1 MFMLNKL
8 NMKMKM
14 NQKYYL
20 FIILFL
26 LLNTGIVF
34 AQQDRLVQ
42 LQARL
47 ENIIDSPGLNA
58 NVDVNV
64 SNASLPGFLQ
74 AIAHA
79 NNINLN
85 VNSELEEYLIT
96 NNFSNAT
103 VEDVILFV
111 CKEYDLDIDF
121 TGNIISIYKYKED
134 VLPSIHREIP
144 IQFDVLKELLTIDLQ
159 KDTLHIA
166 FKQIMDKTGK
176 NLVFAQGLGNTT
188 ISSYIKGMPLDGAL
202 DKIAFSNNLTV
213 TKTRDNYYLFER
225 IDDYLIASNSKT
237 DNKNKKNVQKPQRK
251 RKSNFYFQVLDTL
264 KNTLN
269 VDFENTPISNIVY
282 DIGLDLKLNM
292 FTSSP
297 LDKAGISTVKANN
310 ITFDLL
316 LDKIFENTEYTYKV
330 ENDIYYFGDKKQITL
345 RNSVI
350 VPLMYRS
357 IEVMNTASG
366 GQSRLGRTRNFS
378 NPNTNYLSSDINS
391 NNSRNN
397 RTNTNASTATNSK
410 AEALINIIPDDIA
423 KDLEIKIDI
432 ELNSF
437 IVSGPSQNVE
447 RFKDFIHYIDKP
459 VPVILIEV
467 MVVEINKNAI
477 IETGIKAGIGE
488 APTQTQGDVF
498 PTVDLNIG
506 ANTINK
512 IIGGFSGFGSFN
524 MGQVV
529 PNFYLQLKAMENNG
543 NIKIRSSPKLSTLN
557 GHRANLSIGETT
569 YYAVTERN
577 IYGSQNPQTS
587 EITNY
592 LPVDAEFSL
601 KIKPLVSGDGQIT
614 LDINVVQSTFNG
626 IKVAEEAPPGMNSR
640 EFNSII
646 RVKNQDL
653 VILGGLEKQVKNDS
667 GTGVPVL
674 SRIPIIKWF
683 FSSRKREDSK
693 NKLTILI
700 KPTVIY

>member
-1 MFMLNKL
+1 
-8 NMKMKM
+8 MKKIST
-14 NQKYYL
+14 QKCCL
-20 FIILFL
+20 FIMLFL
-26 LLNTGIVF
+26 VFNTGIIF
-34 AQQDRLVQ
+34 AQQDRILQ
-42 LQARL
+42 LKTKL
-47 ENIIDSPGLNA
+47 ESIEVDSPGLTA

-79 NNINLN
+79 NNVNLN
-85 VNSELEEYLIT
+85 VNPELEQFYIT

-103 VEDVILFV
+103 VEDVLLFV

-121 TGNIISIYKYKED
+121 TGNIISIHKYKVE
-134 VLPSIHREIP
+134 VKPEIHREIP
-144 IQFDVLKELLTIDLQ
+144 IQYDIKNKLLTIDLQ
-159 KDTLHIA
+159 KDSLHIA

-176 NLVFAQGLGNTT
+176 NLVFAPGLGNTT
-188 ISSYIKGMPLDGAL
+188 ISGYIKKMPFDGAL

-213 TKTRDNYYLFER
+213 SKTRDNYYLFER
-225 IDDYLIASNSKT
+225 YDDYVVINNSKP
-237 DNKNKKNVQKPQRK
+237 DKKGTNNVQKPQRK
-251 RKSNFYFQVLDTL
+251 RKSNFYFHVLDTI

-269 VDFENTPISNIVY
+269 VDFENTPITNIVY

-297 LDKAGISTVKANN
+297 LDKAGIATVKAKN
-310 ITFDLL
+310 ISFDLL
-316 LDKIFENTEYTYKV
+316 LDKIFENTEFTYKI
-330 ENDIYYFGDKKQITL
+330 EDNIYYFGDKKQMTL
-345 RNSVI
+345 RNAVI

-366 GQSRLGRTRNFS
+366 GQSRLGRTQNYT
-378 NPNTNYLSSDINS
+378 NANTNYLSSNFNTNS
-391 NNSRNN
+391 TNNTANTRNN
-397 RTNTNASTATNSK
+397 RRSTNGSSATNSK
-410 AEALINIIPDDIA
+410 AEALINIIPEDIA

-437 IVSGPSQNVE
+437 IVSGPSQSIE

-467 MVVEINKNAI
+467 MVIEINKNAI

-498 PTVDLNIG
+498 PAIDLNIG
-506 ANTINK
+506 ASTINS

-524 MGQVV
+524 IGQVV
-529 PNFYLQLKAMENNG
+529 PNFYLQLKAMESNG

-626 IKVAEEAPPGMNSR
+626 VKVADEAPPGMNTR

-667 GTGVPVL
+667 GTGIPVL
-674 SRIPIIKWF
+674 SRIPILKWF

>member
-1 MFMLNKL
+1 
-8 NMKMKM
+8 MKKIST
-14 NQKYYL
+14 QKCCL
-20 FIILFL
+20 FIMLFL
-26 LLNTGIVF
+26 VFNTGIIF
-34 AQQDRLVQ
+34 AQQDRIFQ
-42 LQARL
+42 LKTKL
-47 ENIIDSPGLNA
+47 ESIVVDSPGLNA

-79 NNINLN
+79 NNVNLN
-85 VNSELEEYLIT
+85 VNPELEQFFIT

-103 VEDVILFV
+103 VEDVLLFV

-121 TGNIISIYKYKED
+121 TGNIISIYKYKVE
-134 VLPSIHREIP
+134 VKPEIHREIP
-144 IQFDVLKELLTIDLQ
+144 IQYDIKNELLTIDLQ

-176 NLVFAQGLGNTT
+176 NLVFAPGIGNTP
-188 ISSYIKGMPLDGAL
+188 ISGYIKNMPFDGAL

-213 TKTRDNYYLFER
+213 SKTRDNYYLFER
-225 IDDYLIASNSKT
+225 YDDYVVTNNSKP
-237 DNKNKKNVQKPQRK
+237 DKKGTNNVQKPQRK
-251 RKSNFYFQVLDTL
+251 RKSNFYFHVLDTI

-269 VDFENTPISNIVY
+269 VDFENTPITNIVY

-297 LDKAGISTVKANN
+297 LDKAGIATVKAKN
-310 ITFDLL
+310 ISFDLL
-316 LDKIFENTEYTYKV
+316 LDKIFENTEFTYKI
-330 ENDIYYFGDKKQITL
+330 EDNIYYFGDKKQMTL
-345 RNSVI
+345 RNAVI

-366 GQSRLGRTRNFS
+366 GQSRLGRTQKYGNA
-378 NPNTNYLSSDINS
+378 NTNYLSSNFNTNS
-391 NNSRNN
+391 TNNTTNTRNN
-397 RTNTNASTATNSK
+397 RSSTNVPSATNSK
-410 AEALINIIPDDIA
+410 TEALINIIPEDIA

-437 IVSGPSQNVE
+437 IVSGPSQSVE

-467 MVVEINKNAI
+467 MVIEINKNAI

-498 PTVDLNIG
+498 PAIDLNIG
-506 ANTINK
+506 ASTINS

-524 MGQVV
+524 IGQVV
-529 PNFYLQLKAMENNG
+529 PNFYLQLKAMESNG

-626 IKVAEEAPPGMNSR
+626 VKVADEAPPGMNSR

-667 GTGVPVL
+667 GTGIPVL
-674 SRIPIIKWF
+674 SRIPILKWF

>member
-1 MFMLNKL
+1 
-8 NMKMKM
+8 MKKIST
-14 NQKYYL
+14 QKCCL
-20 FIILFL
+20 FIMLFL
-26 LLNTGIVF
+26 VFNTGIIF
-34 AQQDRLVQ
+34 AQQDRILQ
-42 LQARL
+42 LKTKL
-47 ENIIDSPGLNA
+47 ESIVVDSPGLDA

-79 NNINLN
+79 NNVNLN
-85 VNSELEEYLIT
+85 VNPELEQFYIT

-103 VEDVILFV
+103 VEDVLLFV

-121 TGNIISIYKYKED
+121 TGNIISIYKYKVE
-134 VLPSIHREIP
+134 VKPVIHREIP
-144 IQFDVLKELLTIDLQ
+144 IQYDIKNELLTIDLQ

-176 NLVFAQGLGNTT
+176 NLVFAPSIGNTP
-188 ISSYIKGMPLDGAL
+188 ISGYIKNMPFDGAL

-213 TKTRDNYYLFER
+213 SKTRDNYYLFER
-225 IDDYLIASNSKT
+225 YDDYVVINNSKP
-237 DNKNKKNVQKPQRK
+237 DKKGTNNVQKPQRK
-251 RKSNFYFQVLDTL
+251 RKSNFYFHVLDTI

-269 VDFENTPISNIVY
+269 VDFENTPITNIVY

-297 LDKAGISTVKANN
+297 LDKAGIATVKAKN
-310 ITFDLL
+310 ISFDLL
-316 LDKIFENTEYTYKV
+316 LDKIFENTEFTYKI
-330 ENDIYYFGDKKQITL
+330 EDNIYYFGDKKQMTL
-345 RNSVI
+345 RNAVI

-366 GQSRLGRTRNFS
+366 GQSRLGRTQNYA
-378 NPNTNYLSSDINS
+378 NANTNYLSSNFNT
-391 NNSRNN
+391 NNTPNTRNN
-397 RTNTNASTATNSK
+397 RSNTNVSSETNSK
-410 AEALINIIPDDIA
+410 AEALINIIPEDIA

-437 IVSGPSQNVE
+437 IVSGPSQSVE

-467 MVVEINKNAI
+467 MVIEINKNAI

-498 PTVDLNIG
+498 PAIDLNIG
-506 ANTINK
+506 ASTINS

-524 MGQVV
+524 IGQVV
-529 PNFYLQLKAMENNG
+529 PNFYLQLKAMESNG

-626 IKVAEEAPPGMNSR
+626 VKVADEAPPGMNSR

-667 GTGVPVL
+667 GTGIPVL
-674 SRIPIIKWF
+674 SRIPILKWF

>member
-1 MFMLNKL
+1 
-8 NMKMKM
+8 MKKIST
-14 NQKYYL
+14 QKCCL
-20 FIILFL
+20 FIMLFL
-26 LLNTGIVF
+26 VFNTGIIF
-34 AQQDRLVQ
+34 AQQDRILQ
-42 LQARL
+42 LKTKL
-47 ENIIDSPGLNA
+47 ESIVVDSPGLDA

-79 NNINLN
+79 NNVNLN
-85 VNSELEEYLIT
+85 VNPELEQFYIT

-103 VEDVILFV
+103 VEDVLLFV

-121 TGNIISIYKYKED
+121 TGNIISIYRYKVE
-134 VLPSIHREIP
+134 VKPEIHREIP
-144 IQFDVLKELLTIDLQ
+144 IQYDIKNKLLTIDLQ

-176 NLVFAQGLGNTT
+176 NLVFAPGLGNTT
-188 ISSYIKGMPLDGAL
+188 VSGYIKNMPFDGAL

-213 TKTRDNYYLFER
+213 SKTRDNYYLFER
-225 IDDYLIASNSKT
+225 YDDYVVINNSKL
-237 DNKNKKNVQKPQRK
+237 DKKGTNNVQKPQRK
-251 RKSNFYFQVLDTL
+251 RKSNFYFHVLDTI

-269 VDFENTPISNIVY
+269 VDFENTPITNIVY

-297 LDKAGISTVKANN
+297 LDKAGIATVKAKN
-310 ITFDLL
+310 ISFDLL
-316 LDKIFENTEYTYKV
+316 LDKIFENTEFTYKV
-330 ENDIYYFGDKKQITL
+330 EDNIYYFGDKKQMTL
-345 RNSVI
+345 RNAVI

-366 GQSRLGRTRNFS
+366 GQSRLGRTQNYA
-378 NPNTNYLSSDINS
+378 NANTNYLSSNFNA
-391 NNSRNN
+391 NNTNNTANTRNN
-397 RTNTNASTATNSK
+397 RSSTNGSSATNSK
-410 AEALINIIPDDIA
+410 TEALINIIPEDIA

-437 IVSGPSQNVE
+437 IVSGPSQSVE

-467 MVVEINKNAI
+467 MVIEINKNAI

-498 PTVDLNIG
+498 PAIDLNIG
-506 ANTINK
+506 ASTINS

-524 MGQVV
+524 IGQVV
-529 PNFYLQLKAMENNG
+529 PNFYLQLKAMESNG

-626 IKVAEEAPPGMNSR
+626 VKVADEAPPGMNSR

-667 GTGVPVL
+667 GTGIPVL
-674 SRIPIIKWF
+674 SRIPILKWF